1 MAFDGTL
8 TPTKLGRGAIDTSPA
23 VTTFYT
29 VPTLTR
35 ALVTDIDICNTTAGA
50 LTVTVYLVESGGTPG
65 AANTLI
71 PGVTVS
77 PNGMFTWNGLQIL
90 NAGDTIQATASGA
103 GCTANISGAEAV

>member
-1 MAFDGTL
+1 MAFDSTL
-8 TPTKLGRGAIDTSPA
+8 TPTKLGRGAIDTSPT

-29 VPTLTR
+29 VPVNTR
-35 ALVTDIDICNTTAGA
+35 ALVTDIDICNTTAAA

-71 PGVTVS
+71 PTVTVAAY
-77 PNGMFTWNGLQIL
+77 GMFPWHGLQVL

-103 GCTANISGAEAV
+103 GCTANISGGEAV

>member
-8 TPTKLGRGAIDTSPA
+8 TPTKLGRGAIAASPT

-29 VPTLTR
+29 VPVLTR
-35 ALVTDIDICNTTAGA
+35 AMVTDIDICNTTAAA
-50 LTVTVYLVESGGTPG
+50 LTVTLYLVESGGAPG
-65 AANTLI
+65 ASNTLI
-71 PGVTVS
+71 PGVTIS
-77 PNGMFTWNGLQIL
+77 PNGMFPWHGLQVL